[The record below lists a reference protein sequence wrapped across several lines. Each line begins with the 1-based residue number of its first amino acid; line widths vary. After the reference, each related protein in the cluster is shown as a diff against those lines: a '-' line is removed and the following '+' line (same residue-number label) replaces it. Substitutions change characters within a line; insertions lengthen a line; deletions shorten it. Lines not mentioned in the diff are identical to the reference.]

1 MSVYRL
7 LLTVVSLLV
16 SRTLSQKGRPG
27 NSPCSTQL
35 TLNQNDCTAA
45 FKLIKYTNGGR
56 IIPSPDQ
63 KNIVTGSGQCKMT
76 IRFTTVITKDELDQ
90 TVNKMLKQ
98 CKSKA
103 FDTTFQALSGGTVQV
118 FTEIAFNGDPSSP
131 VGGNNKFSEPT
142 CQGGSVVLS
151 DCTVALAKIKQNK
164 KGEFIS
170 PANGMPW
177 YTMTSQVGKCYVN
190 LSTIGGSGTSNV
202 IL

>member
-7 LLTVVSLLV
+7 LLTVVTLLV

-63 KNIVTGSGQCKMT
+63 KNIVTGSGQCKVDDNL
-76 IRFTTVITKDELDQ
+76 IYNCD
-90 TVNKMLKQ
+90 
-98 CKSKA
+98 A

-142 CQGGSVVLS
+142 CQGGSVVL
-151 DCTVALAKIKQNK
+151 ALAKIKQNK